1 MGVITQTLIRYFT
14 LTFILVAG
22 LFLILS
28 SYRQDWMREEVTI
41 KVKSFKDAM
50 NQLKNVTAMFGGAID
65 LSPLDGIPE
74 DAKIDLKTHFG
85 LKKTCSIIEFSDFN
99 YPTAIYLPKISWC
112 VKNDVFTNPSKYKLP
127 SQVVGAI
134 SDESKALKNAF
145 ICMVLAVI
153 CVVIALV
160 VLIIKPFKW
169 TIPCMIAT
177 IVLSTCAC
185 ICVVAALGVIHSN
198 FNFQRNFESTQNL
211 VKQYNT
217 ASSSDYGGDYGYG
230 GKYSARKRRDDG
242 NEGYGNYYSTP
253 GPVTGY
259 KEEEVQTSGGEMGGM
274 GGFGKIAA
282 MLQQEYMEVFLDM
295 KLKESIGSPLIMAGL
310 AIGFLLLVI
319 ILTLAEFYMNKKF
332 GAVEVKYEVVTF

>member
-1 MGVITQTLIRYFT
+1 MGVISQTLIRYFT

-22 LFLILS
+22 LLLILS
-28 SYRQDWMREEVTI
+28 SYRQDWMREEVTV
-41 KVKSFKDAM
+41 KFKSFKNVM
-50 NQLKNVTAMFGGAID
+50 KQFKNMTAMFGGAID
-65 LSPLDGIPE
+65 LSVLDGIPD
-74 DAKIDLKTHFG
+74 DAKIDFKTHFG

-112 VKNDVFTNPSKYKLP
+112 VKNDVFTNPSKYKLT
-127 SQVVGAI
+127 SETVGKI

-153 CVVIALV
+153 CVVVALV

-198 FNFQRNFESTQNL
+198 FNFQRDFETTQNL
-211 VKQYNT
+211 MKQYNT
-217 ASSSDYGGDYGYG
+217 ASSSAYGGDLGYG

-242 NEGYGNYYSTP
+242 SAGYGNHYSTP

-259 KEEEVQTSGGEMGGM
+259 GEQEVQTSGGMSGM
-274 GGFGKIAA
+274 GQLAA
-282 MLQQEYMEVFLDM
+282 MMQQEYMEVILDM
-295 KLKESIGSPLIMAGL
+295 KLKESIGSPLVMAGL
-310 AIGFLLLVI
+310 GMGFLLLVI
-319 ILTLAEFYMNKKF
+319 ILTLAELYMNKKF
-332 GAVEVKYEVVTF
+332 GALEVKYEVVAF